1 MTNFIE
7 KLKEKI
13 PMKVKLPIFYDY
25 IFPNYILPNA
35 LTTELGIVNYLH
47 SLNSNK
53 TRPHSF
59 FDQSIHT
66 GTDTDNL
73 LTFLFG
79 DSLGNF
85 PNSTGG
91 SGTHL
96 QSGMYKD
103 IVECVE
109 NSVCIGKRHVN
120 KYIYPIRMS
129 PHIDDFAGF
138 SRIGSKLNGDYF
150 WKHISAEVLE
160 DARNGR
166 ALIFLDYAQENFIER
181 SSYRNL
187 HTGLEKSGIP
197 PSQLVLAFNSF
208 NAQELYESWFT
219 PEERKLQVLNW
230 PFVLNNTSFF
240 YQEAPYARVTLDYFL
255 QSELL
260 LREHHSLFKIRRPRL
275 YRQALLYQMN
285 YDNILEKTDWSW
297 LIKTSY
303 DETTV
308 NEIRDRYNLSFDNNT
323 VKELYKT
330 FPHPLKNE
338 PNGTFDTISSWT
350 DNQIESYKNAYFY
363 ICTETYVHGSY
374 KSLTEKICKPMIN
387 FMPFVFMAF
396 PGALALL
403 RSLGFQTF
411 SPFIDESYDN
421 ELDESKRF
429 NMIYKEIYRL
439 SQMSIEEIHI
449 WYWQMKD
456 ILIHNHNRVLN
467 FYKDDRYTINLVK
480 YLDQRINK
488 GKLNGV

>member
-1 MTNFIE
+1 MTNINE
-7 KLKEKI
+7 KLRENTMTI
-13 PMKVKLPIFYDY
+13 KLPIFYDY

-35 LTTELGIVNYLH
+35 ITTELGIVNYLH

-59 FDQSIHT
+59 FDQSLHT
-66 GTDTDNL
+66 GTDSDNL

-79 DSLGNF
+79 NSLGTF

-96 QSGMYKD
+96 QSEMYKD

-109 NSVCIGKRHVN
+109 NSVCIGKQHN
-120 KYIYPIRMS
+120 GNYIYPIRMS
-129 PHIDDFAGF
+129 PHIDNFAGF
-138 SRIGSKLNGDYF
+138 SSIGSKLNGDYF

-160 DARNGR
+160 DVRIGR

-181 SSYRNL
+181 SSYINL

-197 PSQLVLAFNSF
+197 PSQIVLAFNSF

-219 PEERKLQVLNW
+219 PNERKLQVLNW
-230 PFVLNNTSFF
+230 PFVLNNTSYF
-240 YQEAPYARVTLDYFL
+240 YHQATFARVTLDDFIG
-255 QSELL
+255 SANL

-275 YRQALLYQMN
+275 YRQALLYQMH
-285 YDNILEKTDWSW
+285 YDGILKKTDWSW
-297 LIKTSY
+297 LTKTSY
-303 DETTV
+303 NENTV
-308 NEIRDRYNLSFDNNT
+308 NSIRNRYNLNYDIDT
-323 VKELYKT
+323 VKELYKIL
-330 FPHPLKNE
+330 PRSLKNE

-350 DNQIESYKNAYFY
+350 DKQTESYKNAYFY
-363 ICTETYVHGSY
+363 ICTESYVHEPY

-387 FMPFVFMAF
+387 FMPYVFMAF

-403 RSLGFQTF
+403 RSLGFKTF

-439 SQMSIEEIHI
+439 SEMSTEEIHA

-456 ILIHNHNRVLN
+456 ILIHNHNLVLN
-467 FYKDDRYTINLVK
+467 FYKGDQHTINLVR
-480 YLDQRINK
+480 YLDQRIN
-488 GKLNGV
+488 N